1 MEYTNPL
8 IKVTWADTPEAFT
21 PERIKRVKEYFKDKY
36 NTRHVKIITKI
47 HSNGSN
53 AKLKSLEVSD
63 SITDPNYQKTLM
75 KDFVI
80 QNNIKTNIDYLDRL
94 DNKVNEEIFNK
105 EENHVKYNRWY
116 IKNVEFSNFL
126 SFGDNN
132 VIDFTGLEG
141 ITVVESTPKNFG
153 GKSTSTVDLL
163 LFLFFNTTTKTK
175 TNAEVF
181 NRFTSK
187 DSVEVKGRITIDGD
201 DYIIERTITRKKGR
215 TEAYT
220 VKTDLQFSKVLPNGD
235 IQNLAGEQRRETEQF
250 ITKAI
255 GTQEDF
261 LSTILTTGYNLEELI
276 DSKPTARGAIL
287 TKFMGLDTLKE
298 KESVCKVMY
307 NEYSRTM
314 VSNTHNAFTL
324 ENQNVT
330 FSDTIIDVDK
340 TIVIEEK
347 KLNDTTVKS
356 GELVQKKESLLSE
369 KHNDIDQSLFKTNVQ
384 TLTNEIGDI
393 NVKIKKIEETL
404 KTTVVVEPKEYYYE
418 DKHDTLKDKIRD
430 LNYEIKEGG
439 LSINK
444 VTTHIKHLTDGSVC
458 SECKRPLENVDHT
471 KEIDTKKL
479 SIVELEESIK
489 KTQVLLDESIKSEVV
504 LSTLKKGY
512 DAYEKNKLI
521 SAKYELEIDQKK
533 LELDA
538 KTTKIDYYEANKIK
552 HERNI
557 QIDKELV
564 ILRTQIET
572 ADSNIKQSNI
582 QIERF
587 RNEIKNLKEKIAIN
601 KELITKIKNEEQV
614 QLTYKTYLSVFG
626 KNGISKTIL
635 RDMIPLLNNELSML
649 LDDSCYFKLEVNI
662 NEKNELDFVM
672 IDSDTRVVK
681 PLNSGSGYER
691 TIASLALRAVLTKV
705 SALPKPNIVVMDEVF
720 GKIADENLEMV
731 GEFFKKIKEYFENIF
746 VISHNP
752 LIRTWSDNLLMV
764 KKEENVSVIESVTT
778 KIS

>member
-1 MEYTNPL
+1 MEYKNPQ
-8 IKVTWADTPEAFT
+8 IKVTWADTPDAFT

-47 HSNGSN
+47 LSNNSN

-63 SITDPNYQKTLM
+63 SITDPDYQKALM
-75 KDFVI
+75 RDFVI
-80 QNNIKTNIDYLDRL
+80 QNNINSNIDYLDRL
-94 DNKVNEEIFNK
+94 DNKINEEIFNK
-105 EENHVKYNRWY
+105 EENRVKYNRWY

-181 NRFTSK
+181 NRFTDK
-187 DSVEVKGRITIDGD
+187 DSVEVKGLITIDGD

-215 TEAYT
+215 SDEYT
-220 VKTDLQFSKVLPNGD
+220 VKTDLQFSKVLPNGEV
-235 IQNLAGEQRRETEQF
+235 QNLAGEQRRETEKF

-298 KESVCKVMY
+298 KEEVCKVMY
-307 NEYSRTM
+307 NEYARTM
-314 VSNTHNAFTL
+314 VSNNHDTFTL
-324 ENQNVT
+324 ETQNVK
-330 FSDTIIDVDK
+330 FSDSIVEIDMG
-340 TIVIEEK
+340 IVSAEK
-347 KLNDTTVKS
+347 KQDDTSINLK
-356 GELVQKKESLLSE
+356 ELVTKKESLLSE
-369 KHNDIDQSLFKTNVQ
+369 KHNDIDQNLFKTNVQ
-384 TLTNEIGDI
+384 TLTNEISDI
-393 NVKIKKIEETL
+393 NDKIKKIEVTL
-404 KTTVVVEPKEYYYE
+404 KTTLVVEPKEYYYE
-418 DKHDTLKDKIRD
+418 DKHETLKDHIRD
-430 LNYEIKEGG
+430 LNYKVKEDG
-439 LSINK
+439 LSIGK
-444 VTTHIKHLTDGSVC
+444 ITTHIKHLTDGSVC
-458 SECKRPLENVDHT
+458 SQCKRPLDDIDNS
-471 KEIDTKKL
+471 KEIKL
-479 SIVELEESIK
+479 RELEIVELEERIK
-489 KTQVLLDESIKSEVV
+489 KTEELVNNSIKTEVV
-504 LSTLKKGY
+504 LSELKKGY
-512 DAYEKNKLI
+512 DLYEKNKLI
-521 SAKYELEIDQKK
+521 SAKYELEIEQNK
-533 LELDA
+533 LELDS
-538 KTTKIDYYEANKIK
+538 KTTKIAYYESNKLK
-552 HERNI
+552 HHRNI
-557 QIDKELV
+557 EIDKELV
-564 ILRTQIET
+564 VLRTQIET
-572 ADSNIKQSNI
+572 ATSEIKQSNI

-587 RNEIKNLKEKIAIN
+587 RNEIKNLKDKIKIN

-662 NEKNELDFVM
+662 NDRNELDFVM

-764 KKEENVSVIESVTT
+764 KKEENVSVIESITT